1 MTSFLKI
8 YIIHYSRLT
17 ERKKNIQLLLDP
29 LSVDYEFIETYDRDD
44 LENVD
49 VTMFY
54 EDNEKI
60 FSEKVKLWGEK
71 ANEYSTMS
79 ESELSC
85 SIKHIEALNKISD
98 GNAEFNLILED
109 DVIPKY
115 SNFLE
120 RITSFLEKPS
130 KWDVL
135 FIGEGMG
142 ENYRKT

>member
-60 FSEKVKLWGEK
+60 IF
-71 ANEYSTMS
+71 
-79 ESELSC
+79 
-85 SIKHIEALNKISD
+85 
-98 GNAEFNLILED
+98 
-109 DVIPKY
+109 
-115 SNFLE
+115 
-120 RITSFLEKPS
+120 
-130 KWDVL
+130 
-135 FIGEGMG
+135 
-142 ENYRKT
+142 

>member
-60 FSEKVKLWGEK
+60 FSE
-71 ANEYSTMS
+71 T
-79 ESELSC
+79 
-85 SIKHIEALNKISD
+85 
-98 GNAEFNLILED
+98 
-109 DVIPKY
+109 
-115 SNFLE
+115 
-120 RITSFLEKPS
+120 
-130 KWDVL
+130 
-135 FIGEGMG
+135 
-142 ENYRKT
+142 